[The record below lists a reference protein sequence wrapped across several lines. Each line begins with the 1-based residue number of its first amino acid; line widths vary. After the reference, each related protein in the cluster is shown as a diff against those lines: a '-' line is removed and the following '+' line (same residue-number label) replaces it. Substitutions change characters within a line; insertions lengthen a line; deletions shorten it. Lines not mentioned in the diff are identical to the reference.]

1 MKPEGLPNAS
11 VRRRYLPKIMDMQT
25 PLTFAEILSALS
37 HALDITEGQPRGH
50 AVRTAYIALRIG
62 TELGLS
68 DTDMRDLYKASLLK
82 DAGCSSNAVRV
93 YKVFAADDLLTK
105 RDVKLVN
112 WSNPIESLRFA
123 LEHIMPG
130 ANIVQKILHA
140 LKETRGSIRVM
151 DEVTLARC
159 TRGAMIARYIGF
171 TEQVAQAIEYLDE
184 HWDGKG
190 SPYKLKGEQIP
201 LLARIL
207 CLCQTMEV
215 FATTFG
221 VDAAYE
227 MLHQRNR
234 SWFDP
239 ELVRIAC
246 SFQYDRAFW
255 ALHAE
260 MVHNPDMAP
269 PMPDFTRQVLPADV
283 DRVCE
288 AFAMIV
294 DAKSSFTAEHSRRVA
309 HYAVQLANA
318 LGWDAER
325 MNFIYR
331 AGLLHDIGKLGVSNA
346 ILEKPG
352 RLTDEEFAAI
362 RRHPQYTYEILRR
375 VRSFAWLA
383 EVAGAHHE
391 RLDGRGYWR
400 GLTAE
405 QLTTEMRILA
415 VADVFDALSAERP
428 YRPALPMEK
437 VFDIMERESG
447 TALDGELVQILKSIP
462 KEVPLSQAA

>member
-1 MKPEGLPNAS
+1 
-11 VRRRYLPKIMDMQT
+11 MQS
-25 PLTFAEILSALS
+25 PLTFAEVLSALS

-50 AVRTAYIALRIG
+50 AVRTAYLALRIG
-62 TELGLS
+62 QELGLS
-68 DTDMRDLYKASLLK
+68 ETERRDLYKASLLK

-112 WSNPIESLRFA
+112 WSNPLESLRFA

-130 ANIVQKILHA
+130 TNIFQKIVHA
-140 LKETRGSIRVM
+140 LRETRGSVGVM

-159 TRGAMIARYIGF
+159 TQGAMIARYIGF
-171 TEQVAQAIEYLDE
+171 SEQVAQAVEYLDE

-215 FATTFG
+215 FAATFG

-227 MLHQRNR
+227 MLHKRNR
-234 SWFDP
+234 RWFDP
-239 ELVRIAC
+239 ELVRAAC
-246 SFQYDRAFW
+246 SFQHDRAFW

-260 MVHNPDMAP
+260 MLHNPDMQP
-269 PMPDFTRQVLPADV
+269 PIPDLTRQVLPSDL

-309 HYAVQLANA
+309 RYAVQVGEA

-325 MNFIYR
+325 VNFIYR

-352 RLTDEEFAAI
+352 KLTDEEFSAI
-362 RRHPQYTYEILRR
+362 RLHPKYTFEILRR

-391 RLDGRGYWR
+391 RLDGRGYWQGR
-400 GLTAE
+400 TAE
-405 QLTTEMRILA
+405 QLTPEMRILA

-428 YRPALPMEK
+428 YRPALPLTQ
-437 VFDIMERESG
+437 VFEIMERDSG
-447 TALDGELVQILKSIP
+447 TALDGELVAILKHLKMS
-462 KEVPLSQAA
+462 EGDPLPQAA

>member
-1 MKPEGLPNAS
+1 
-11 VRRRYLPKIMDMQT
+11 MQVA
-25 PLTFAEILSALS
+25 LTFAEILSALS

-50 AVRTAYIALRIG
+50 AVRTAYIALRIAE
-62 TELGLS
+62 ELQLS
-68 DTDMRDLYKASLLK
+68 DTSKRDLYKASLLK

-112 WSNPIESLRFA
+112 WSNPLESLRFA

-130 ANIVQKILHA
+130 ANIFQKILHA
-140 LKETRGSIRVM
+140 LRETRGSLRVM

-159 TRGAMIARYIGF
+159 TQGAMIARYIGF
-171 TEQVAQAIEYLDE
+171 TEAVAQAIEYLDE
-184 HWDGKG
+184 HWDGRG

-215 FATTFG
+215 FASTFG

-227 MLHQRNR
+227 MLHQRSR
-234 SWFDP
+234 RWFDP
-239 ELVRIAC
+239 ELVRVVC
-246 SFQYDRAFW
+246 SFQNDRAFW

-260 MVHNPDMAP
+260 MLHNPDMQP
-269 PMPDFTRQVLPADV
+269 PVPDFTRQVLPSDI

-309 HYAVQLANA
+309 RYSVQIAQA
-318 LGWDAER
+318 LGWRDER
-325 MNFIYR
+325 VNFIYR

-352 RLTDEEFAAI
+352 RLTDEEFNAVRA
-362 RRHPQYTYEILRR
+362 HPRYTYEILRR

-391 RLDGRGYWR
+391 RLDGRGYWQGR
-400 GLTAE
+400 TAE
-405 QLTTEMRILA
+405 QLTPEMRILA
-415 VADVFDALSAERP
+415 VADVYDALSADRP
-428 YRPALPMEK
+428 YRPALPQEK
-437 VFDIMERESG
+437 VFEIMERDSG
-447 TALDGELVQILKSIP
+447 TALDGELVQVLKS
-462 KEVPLSQAA
+462 VQADTSAVRAAA